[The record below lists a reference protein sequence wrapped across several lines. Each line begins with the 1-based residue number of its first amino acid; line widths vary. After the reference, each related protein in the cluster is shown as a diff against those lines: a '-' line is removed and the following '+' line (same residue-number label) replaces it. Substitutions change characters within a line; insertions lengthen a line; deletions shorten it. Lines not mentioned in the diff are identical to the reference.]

1 MTHLTYPD
9 ILLTLI
15 GQRRCNLIGL
25 VSSKTWFPHWTARK
39 QTAKYCWLVIFP
51 IFKTLCA
58 EDSVARCGCFL
69 FSLKPLNSGIN
80 LISLLPFCKASP
92 PQQKTF
98 MTSLEASCDIPKIW
112 IWRRTIPRISD
123 DSPPFVDV
131 IHYPSPLYFAT
142 ILPCLKECWQT
153 PTPKWSTFEFGD
165 LLTRLEKCG
174 KIQT

>member
-1 MTHLTYPD
+1 MTHLAYPD
-9 ILLTLI
+9 FWLTLI
-15 GQRRCNLIGL
+15 GRRGCNLIGL
-25 VSSKTWFPHWTARK
+25 VLSKTWFPHWTASK

-80 LISLLPFCKASP
+80 WISFLPFCKASP

-131 IHYPSPLYFAT
+131 IHYPSPLYFSR
-142 ILPCLKECWQT
+142 T
-153 PTPKWSTFEFGD
+153 PEDETTLSDFF
-165 LLTRLEKCG
+165 LLAAMV
-174 KIQT
+174 